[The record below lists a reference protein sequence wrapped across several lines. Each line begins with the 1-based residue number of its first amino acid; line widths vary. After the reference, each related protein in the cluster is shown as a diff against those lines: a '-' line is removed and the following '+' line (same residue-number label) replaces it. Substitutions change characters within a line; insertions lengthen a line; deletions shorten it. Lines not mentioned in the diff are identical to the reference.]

1 MSIFNVQ
8 IFTFIEALTKSN
20 QYYCFMLNNH
30 SVDTFYVKTFLY
42 VPFHVFVNA
51 TRNLKVEKC
60 IWLLWHSCVIH
71 RSSFSWEAWIC
82 WKGCIN
88 NLLLLLFSNV
98 PFWVCLIHKKIS
110 TFVICGDT
118 DSVCDVWALKIPNN
132 MHTSTFTY
140 LNICLMK

>member
-51 TRNLKVEKC
+51 TRNFSGKMYLAALTQLC
-60 IWLLWHSCVIH
+60 HPQIQFQL
-71 RSSFSWEAWIC
+71 RSM
-82 WKGCIN
+82 
-88 NLLLLLFSNV
+88 NLLKRVHKQPTAATLLK
-98 PFWVCLIHKKIS
+98 H
-110 TFVICGDT
+110 TFLSVFDSQKNKYICNL
-118 DSVCDVWALKIPNN
+118 W
-132 MHTSTFTY
+132 
-140 LNICLMK
+140 